1 MLRPDDEGS
10 ISGGMSCM
18 GRSGTLTS
26 PQVQSQSPE
35 RKQDRVTHVRW
46 HTSSRSVIWYRA
58 IRGVME
64 KSVVVFARVWTSQ
77 GVPSPF
83 SDASAPKAHK
93 AQHGLVKE
101 QGVLK
106 NM

>member
-1 MLRPDDEGS
+1 MFGEMAVKWRLRALLGDSVSLMLRPDDEGS

-58 IRGVME
+58 I
-64 KSVVVFARVWTSQ
+64 
-77 GVPSPF
+77 
-83 SDASAPKAHK
+83 
-93 AQHGLVKE
+93 
-101 QGVLK
+101 
-106 NM
+106 